1 MEAYRAHLS
10 PQETVVD
17 KLHATFRIQRKPP
30 ESTISHCNIPPSSLH
45 TVNDYIIVPEGRPRT
60 TEESND
66 TTGRTFLREQV
77 SETDPEN
84 PELQYLFEIESQRAA
99 MRWCSL
105 RNLFIFLLQQMSV
118 RNPTAATRIS
128 LGRNDVASR
137 YIGDSL
143 RITRCYSIKPKT
155 IHEDH
160 RLADKCYE
168 LLPIEVNNQLM
179 FMTSLDHDLEINGWV
194 ENQTNSKITN
204 LVQPDMFSEFT
215 RMVLVNAIYFKG
227 TWRYVFNENATT
239 MKVFY
244 ETENSTRQVEMMSIK
259 KEFPYFANENV
270 QVLGL
275 PYKNNEVYMYVFLPR
290 DKYGLAAF
298 EESLSG
304 QQMLEM
310 ISNATLQ
317 DVIVELPKFTLEET
331 FDLVSTLKKLGIVD
345 AFDENADFSGIS
357 DESLYISD
365 VVHKAFI
372 EVNER
377 GTEAAAATAV
387 MVALTSVMLPV
398 PEPIEFIADHPFLF
412 AIVKGDT
419 ILFIGHIY

>member
-1 MEAYRAHLS
+1 
-10 PQETVVD
+10 
-17 KLHATFRIQRKPP
+17 
-30 ESTISHCNIPPSSLH
+30 
-45 TVNDYIIVPEGRPRT
+45 
-60 TEESND
+60 
-66 TTGRTFLREQV
+66 
-77 SETDPEN
+77 
-84 PELQYLFEIESQRAA
+84 
-99 MRWCSL
+99 
-105 RNLFIFLLQQMSV
+105 
-118 RNPTAATRIS
+118 
-128 LGRNDVASR
+128 
-137 YIGDSL
+137 
-143 RITRCYSIKPKT
+143 
-155 IHEDH
+155 
-160 RLADKCYE
+160 
-168 LLPIEVNNQLM
+168 
-179 FMTSLDHDLEINGWV
+179 
-194 ENQTNSKITN
+194 
-204 LVQPDMFSEFT
+204 
-215 RMVLVNAIYFKG
+215 
-227 TWRYVFNENATT
+227 
-239 MKVFY
+239 
-244 ETENSTRQVEMMSIK
+244 MSIK
-259 KEFPYFANENV
+259 QEFPYFANENV

-387 MVALTSVMLPV
+387 MVALTSVVLPV